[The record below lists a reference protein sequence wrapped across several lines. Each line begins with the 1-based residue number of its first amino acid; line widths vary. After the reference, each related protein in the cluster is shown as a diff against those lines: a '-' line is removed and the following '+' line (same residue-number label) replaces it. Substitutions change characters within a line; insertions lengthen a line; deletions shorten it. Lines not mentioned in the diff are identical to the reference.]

1 MTQGSVNLANVEKEC
16 WSIRNVVDR
25 RVVVPW
31 SRVVLPVRRIGEWP
45 SAQLRLHW
53 GALGG
58 LLLVNLSTACE
69 ASCFAMLSIGFG
81 ALCDGHSILA

>member
-1 MTQGSVNLANVEKEC
+1 VTQGSVNSANVEREC
-16 WSIRNVVDR
+16 WSIRDVVDR

-45 SAQLRLHW
+45 SVQLRLHW
-53 GALGG
+53 GALDG

-69 ASCFAMLSIGFG
+69 ARYFAV
-81 ALCDGHSILA
+81 HSIVFALFVTW